1 MTTVWYYTAT
11 KEIAEADVQMNTRMR
26 WGIDSNGEVNGYTL
40 TNAYDVRNIAT
51 HEVGHVCGL
60 ADLYTPRSSLLTMYG
75 YGGIGEVKKD
85 SLELG
90 DIAGLLKL
98 YGA

>member
-1 MTTVWYYTAT
+1 
-11 KEIAEADVQMNTRMR
+11 MNTKMPVGDRR
-26 WGIDSNGEVNGYTL
+26 GWGGNEARPHG
-40 TNAYDVRNIAT
+40 AYDVRNIAT

-60 ADLYTPRSSLLTMYG
+60 ADLYTARSSEQTMYG

-85 SLELG
+85 SLASG
-90 DIAGLLKL
+90 DIAGLQKL